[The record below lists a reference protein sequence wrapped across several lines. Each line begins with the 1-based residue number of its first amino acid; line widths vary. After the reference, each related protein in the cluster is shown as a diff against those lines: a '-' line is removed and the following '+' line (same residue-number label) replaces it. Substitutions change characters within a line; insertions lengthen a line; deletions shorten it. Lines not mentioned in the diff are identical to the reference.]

1 MKLSNEKIEVAF
13 AGETKNSVEKAECIV
28 IMDTESSIKMAKKK
42 MYRSLV
48 DSISNDNVRIVAVV
62 CGDSSLIFKVTYKE
76 EDCHPDYYCDIASKI
91 VKFSFKKLTHQKEFK
106 QTKLNPLIDR
116 GQQFLQKG
124 KNKVSNIDVDKLKSD
139 ADRKLNKL
147 SDKLNGLSDYYNYN
161 GEADEVVKIPADSK
175 EPMKSTESLE
185 SETKIEESEENFS
198 ENLTYKND
206 KEDEDKNV
214 EKNEI
219 ELLSEGTIV
228 ETLYTSEIENF
239 VQGIFVRV

>member
-13 AGETKNSVEKAECIV
+13 KGETRNSVDKADCIV

-48 DSISNDNVRIVAVV
+48 DSISDSSARIIVIV
-62 CGDSSLIFKVTYKE
+62 CGESSLIFKATYKE
-76 EDCHPDYYCDIASKI
+76 EDCHPDYYCDVANRI
-91 VKFSFKKLTHQKEFK
+91 VKFSFKKLAHQKDFK
-106 QTKLNPLIDR
+106 QTRLNPLINK

-124 KNKVSNIDVDKLKSD
+124 KNKVSNIDVDKLKAD
-139 ADRKLNKL
+139 ADSKLNTL
-147 SDKLNGLSDYYNYN
+147 SNKLNGLSDYYNYN
-161 GEADEVVKIPADSK
+161 GEADEVVKIPVGS
-175 EPMKSTESLE
+175 EESTKSTESLE
-185 SETKIEESEENFS
+185 SETKIEESEEKIS